1 MSSKDTGEVN
11 RGDTGEVNRG
21 GRGGAQRSGIF
32 RVLPCFIRGLFLCF
46 FLVSMVALAQDAPT
60 KPLWQLEL
68 ASASYGGG
76 AIGDLANDGNLVLVF
91 GTYFND
97 EHLYA
102 VQAKDGKVL
111 WKFKSEGGPL
121 DASVALVDL
130 DGDKKLEVLAADSST
145 GTLFCLDAA
154 GKVIWKKKLPNST
167 DSPPSVADLDG
178 DGKLEIV
185 VGVMA
190 MADRHGR
197 VVVLDAATQQ
207 VKWTA
212 KIPGH
217 VQSEPA
223 LVDLDGDGQLD
234 VLVTTWRGDKCVR
247 ALSGKDGHELWKHA
261 MQGDMYHGV
270 SVIDAKDGVKLVASS
285 IAGDLALLNAKGQP
299 IWTKQPGGYLFAPT
313 TLTDVDGDGS
323 LEIAVCSGRMHLF
336 DQAGKELWKTPS
348 YGSIARGAAAA
359 DISGDGL
366 PDLLFGA
373 SDRKFRAVEGKT
385 GRELWAF
392 DATTKGHAY
401 EGLDS
406 GPIVADFDG
415 NGTLEVFFIAGKGT
429 SDKTRAENYGRAY
442 ALSIGKGAGDWP
454 MFRGNLRRTGSK

>member
-1 MSSKDTGEVN
+1 MSRLILS
-11 RGDTGEVNRG
+11 
-21 GRGGAQRSGIF
+21 
-32 RVLPCFIRGLFLCF
+32 LLLCGT
-46 FLVSMVALAQDAPT
+46 AAAQDAGAT
-60 KPLWQLEL
+60 RLWQLDL

-111 WKFKSEGGPL
+111 WKFKSEGGPF

-130 DGDKKLEVLAADSST
+130 DGDKKLEVLAADSAT

-154 GKVIWKKKLPNST
+154 GKVMWKTKLPNST
-167 DSPPSVADLDG
+167 DSPPAVADLDG

-190 MADRHGR
+190 MADRNGR
-197 VVVLDAATQQ
+197 VVVLDAATQKE
-207 VKWTA
+207 KWTA

-223 LVDLDGDGQLD
+223 LVDLDGDHELD
-234 VLVTTWRGDKCVR
+234 VLATTWRGDKCVR
-247 ALSGKDGHELWKHA
+247 ALSGKDGHEMWKHA

-270 SVIDAKDGVKLVASS
+270 SVIESKDGVKLVAAS
-285 IAGDLALLNAKGQP
+285 IAGDLTLLDAKGQP

-323 LEIAVCSGRMHLF
+323 LEIAVCSGRIHLF
-336 DQAGKELWKTPS
+336 DQAGKELWKTAN
-348 YGSIARGAAAA
+348 YGSIGRGAAAA
-359 DISGDGL
+359 DVSGDGL

-373 SDRKFRAVEGKT
+373 SDRKFRAVEGKS
-385 GRELWAF
+385 GRKLWAY
-392 DATTKGHAY
+392 DATAKGHIY
-401 EGLDS
+401 EMLDS
-406 GPIVADFDG
+406 GPVIADFDN
-415 NGTLEVFFIAGKGT
+415 NGTLDVFFVAGKGT
-429 SDKTRAENYGRAY
+429 SDKSRAENYGRAY
-442 ALSIGKGAGDWP
+442 ALSLGKGTGQWP
-454 MFRGNLRRTGSK
+454 MFRGNLRRTGSNLRSH